1 MVSLEDAV
9 IARLES
15 GGHRFEILIDPN
27 EAQSYKDGDEIDWE
41 DSIAVDGIWADSAKG
56 ERSPENIL
64 DEFFG
69 SSDLIEIYKK
79 ILTEGTI
86 QLTSEQKKE
95 MIDNKRKQI
104 LSHIVANAM
113 NPQTGGAHPPQRI
126 ENAIVEAKYN
136 FDPIRSVEKQVED
149 IIRKIRPLIPISFEK
164 VKAAVKIPAI
174 HVGKCYGQIS
184 GLGTIENEE
193 YQSDGSWIGIVKMS
207 AASYNELENLLGAV
221 TKGSAE
227 LKMI

>member
-9 IARLES
+9 IARLET

-27 EAQSYKDGDEIDWE
+27 EAQAFKDGDEIDWE

-56 ERSPENIL
+56 ERSPEYIL
-64 DEFFG
+64 EDIFE
-69 SSDLIEIYKK
+69 SADLIDIYKR

-95 MIDNKRKQI
+95 MIDKKKKRI

-126 ENAIVEAKYN
+126 ENAILESRYN
-136 FDPIRSVEKQVED
+136 FDPIKSVESQVED
-149 IIRKIRPLIPISFEK
+149 IVRKIRPLIPISFEK

-174 HVGKCYGQIS
+174 FVGKCYGQMS

-193 YQSDGSWIGIVKMS
+193 YQNDGSWIGIVKMS
-207 AASYNELENLLGAV
+207 AASFDELENLLGSI
-221 TKGSAE
+221 TKGAAE
-227 LKMI
+227 IKII

>member
-9 IARLES
+9 IARLET

-27 EAQSYKDGDEIDWE
+27 EAQSFKDGDEIDWE
-41 DSIAVDGIWADSAKG
+41 DSIAVDGIWTDSAKG
-56 ERSPENIL
+56 ERAPENII
-64 DEFFG
+64 DEIFE

-79 ILTEGTI
+79 ILNEGTI

-95 MIDNKRKQI
+95 MIDNKKKQI

-126 ENAIVEAKYN
+126 ENAIVEARYN
-136 FDPIRSVEKQVED
+136 FDPIKSVENQVED
-149 IIRKIRPLIPISFEK
+149 IVKKIRPLIPISFEK
-164 VKAAVKIPAI
+164 VKAAIKIPAI
-174 HVGKCYGQIS
+174 FVGKCYGQMS

-193 YQSDGSWIGIVKMS
+193 YQNDGSWIGIVKMS
-207 AASYNELENLLGAV
+207 AVSYNELENLLGSI
-221 TKGSAE
+221 TKGAAE
-227 LKMI
+227 IKII

>member
-27 EAQSYKDGDEIDWE
+27 EAQSYEEGDEIDWE

-149 IIRKIRPLIPISFEK
+149 IVRKIRPLIPISFEK
-164 VKAAVKIPAI
+164 VKASVKIPAI

-193 YQSDGSWIGIVKMS
+193 YQSDGSWIGIIKMS

-227 LKMI
+227 LKII

>member
-9 IARLES
+9 IARLET

-27 EAQSYKDGDEIDWE
+27 EAQAFKEGDDIDWE

-56 ERSPENIL
+56 ERSSEDII
-64 DEFFG
+64 DDIFD
-69 SSDLIEIYKK
+69 SSDLIEIYKR
-79 ILTEGTI
+79 ILIEGNI

-95 MIDNKRKQI
+95 MINKKKKQI

-149 IIRKIRPLIPISFEK
+149 IVRKIRPLIPISFEK

-174 HVGKCYGQIS
+174 FVGKCYGQMS
-184 GLGTIENEE
+184 GLGSIENEE
-193 YQSDGSWIGIVKMS
+193 YQNDGSWIGIVKMS
-207 AASYNELENLLGAV
+207 AASYNELENLLGSI
-221 TKGSAE
+221 TKGAAE
-227 LKMI
+227 IKII

>member
-27 EAQSYKDGDEIDWE
+27 EAQSYKEGDEIDWE

-56 ERSPENIL
+56 ERSPETIL

-95 MIDNKRKQI
+95 MIDNKKKQI

-126 ENAIVEAKYN
+126 ENAIVEARYN
-136 FDPIRSVEKQVED
+136 FDPIRSVDKQVEE
-149 IIRKIRPLIPISFEK
+149 IVKKIRPLIPISFEK

-207 AASYNELENLLGAV
+207 AAAYNDLENLLGSA

-227 LKMI
+227 LKII

>member
-9 IARLES
+9 IARLEA
-15 GGHRFEILIDPN
+15 GGHRFEILVDPN
-27 EAQSYKDGDEIDWE
+27 EAQAFKEGDEIDWE
-41 DSIAVDGIWADSAKG
+41 DSIAVDGVWADSAKG

-64 DEFFG
+64 NDFFK
-69 SSDLIEIYKK
+69 SSDLINIYKK

-95 MIDNKRKQI
+95 MVDNKRKQI

-126 ENAIVEAKYN
+126 ENAIIEAKYN
-136 FDPIRSVEKQVED
+136 FDPIKSVEKQVED
-149 IIRKIRPLIPISFEK
+149 IVRKIRPLIPISFEK

-174 HVGKCYGQIS
+174 YVGKCYGQMS

-193 YQSDGSWIGIVKMS
+193 YQSDGSWIGNPTS
-207 AASYNELENLLGAV
+207 QRHRGRERER
-221 TKGSAE
+221 E
-227 LKMI
+227 RE

>member
-1 MVSLEDAV
+1 M
-9 IARLES
+9 I
-15 GGHRFEILIDPN
+15 N
-27 EAQSYKDGDEIDWE
+27 
-41 DSIAVDGIWADSAKG
+41 
-56 ERSPENIL
+56 
-64 DEFFG
+64 
-69 SSDLIEIYKK
+69 IYKK

-95 MIDNKRKQI
+95 MVANKRKQI

-126 ENAIVEAKYN
+126 ENAIIEAKYN
-136 FDPIRSVEKQVED
+136 FDPIKSVEKQVED
-149 IIRKIRPLIPISFEK
+149 IVRKIRPLIPISFEK

-174 HVGKCYGQIS
+174 YVGKCYGQMS

-207 AASYNELENLLGAV
+207 AASYGELENLLGSTA
-221 TKGSAE
+221 KGTAE
-227 LKMI
+227 LKII

>member
-9 IARLES
+9 IARLET
-15 GGHRFEILIDPN
+15 GGHRFEILVDPN
-27 EAQSYKDGDEIDWE
+27 EAQAFKEGDEIDWE

-56 ERSPENIL
+56 ERSPEYIL
-64 DEFFG
+64 DDIFE

-95 MIDNKRKQI
+95 MIDKKKKQI

-126 ENAIVEAKYN
+126 ENAIIEARYN

-149 IIRKIRPLIPISFEK
+149 IVAKIRPQIPISFEK

-174 HVGKCYGQIS
+174 YVGKCYGQMS

-193 YQSDGSWIGIVKMS
+193 YQNDGSWIGIVKMS
-207 AASYNELENLLGAV
+207 AVSYDELENLLGSI
-221 TKGSAE
+221 TKGAAE
-227 LKMI
+227 LKII

>member
-27 EAQSYKDGDEIDWE
+27 EAQSYKEGDEIDWE

-149 IIRKIRPLIPISFEK
+149 IVKKIKPLIPISFEK

-227 LKMI
+227 LKII

>member
-9 IARLES
+9 YARLEA
-15 GGHRFEILIDPN
+15 GGHRFEILVDPN
-27 EAQSYKDGDEIDWE
+27 EAQAFKEGDEIDWE
-41 DSIAVDGIWADSAKG
+41 DSIAVDGVWADSAKG

-64 DEFFG
+64 NDFFK
-69 SSDLIEIYKK
+69 SSDLIKIYKK

-95 MIDNKRKQI
+95 MVDNKRKQI

-126 ENAIVEAKYN
+126 ENAIIEAKYN
-136 FDPIRSVEKQVED
+136 FDPIKSVERQVED
-149 IIRKIRPLIPISFEK
+149 IVRKIRPLIPISFEK

-174 HVGKCYGQIS
+174 YVGKCYGQMS

-207 AASYNELENLLGAV
+207 AASYGELENLLGSTA
-221 TKGSAE
+221 KGTAE
-227 LKMI
+227 LKII

>member
-27 EAQSYKDGDEIDWE
+27 EAQSYKEGDEIDWE
-41 DSIAVDGIWADSAKG
+41 DSMAVDGVWADSAKG

-149 IIRKIRPLIPISFEK
+149 IVRKIRPLIPISFEK

-193 YQSDGSWIGIVKMS
+193 YQSDGSWIGIIKMS

-227 LKMI
+227 LKII

>member
-9 IARLES
+9 IARLET

-27 EAQSYKDGDEIDWE
+27 EAQAFKDGDEIDWE

-56 ERSPENIL
+56 ERAPENIL
-64 DEFFG
+64 DDIFE
-69 SSDLIEIYKK
+69 SSDLIDIYKK

-95 MIDNKRKQI
+95 MINKKKKQI

-126 ENAIVEAKYN
+126 ENAIIEARYN
-136 FDPIRSVEKQVED
+136 FDPIKSVESQVED
-149 IIRKIRPLIPISFEK
+149 IVRKIRPLIPISFEK

-174 HVGKCYGQIS
+174 FVGKCYGQMS

-193 YQSDGSWIGIVKMS
+193 YQNDGSWIGIVKMS
-207 AASYNELENLLGAV
+207 AVSYNELENLLGSI

-227 LKMI
+227 IKII

>member
-27 EAQSYKDGDEIDWE
+27 EAQSYKEGDEIDWE

-64 DEFFG
+64 YEFFV

-149 IIRKIRPLIPISFEK
+149 IVRKIRPLIPISFEK

-193 YQSDGSWIGIVKMS
+193 YQSDGSWIGIIKMS

-227 LKMI
+227 LKII

>member
-9 IARLES
+9 IARLET

-27 EAQSYKDGDEIDWE
+27 EAQAFKDGTEIDWE

-56 ERSPENIL
+56 ERAPENIL
-64 DEFFG
+64 EEIFD
-69 SSDLIEIYKK
+69 SSDLINIYKK
-79 ILTEGTI
+79 ILTEGKI

-95 MIDNKRKQI
+95 MIDRKKKQI

-126 ENAIVEAKYN
+126 ENAIEEARYN
-136 FDPIRSVEKQVED
+136 FDPIRSVERQVED
-149 IIRKIRPLIPISFEK
+149 IVRKIRPLIPISLEK

-174 HVGKCYGQIS
+174 YVGKCYGQLT
-184 GLGTIENEE
+184 GLGKIENEE
-193 YQSDGSWIGIVKMS
+193 YQNDGSWIGLVTLS
-207 AASYNELENLLGAV
+207 AASYGELENILGSI
-221 TKGSAE
+221 TKGAAE
-227 LKMI
+227 LKII

>member
-27 EAQSYKDGDEIDWE
+27 EAQSYKEGDEIDWE
-41 DSIAVDGIWADSAKG
+41 DSIAVDGVWADSAKG

-79 ILTEGTI
+79 ILTEGNI

-149 IIRKIRPLIPISFEK
+149 IVRKIRPLIPISFEK

-227 LKMI
+227 LKII

>member
-27 EAQSYKDGDEIDWE
+27 EAQAFKDGDKIDWE

-64 DEFFG
+64 NDFFE
-69 SSDLIEIYKK
+69 SSDLIDIYKK

-95 MIDNKRKQI
+95 MVDNKKKQI
-104 LSHIVANAM
+104 LSHIATNAM

-126 ENAIVEAKYN
+126 ENAIVEAKYSI
-136 FDPIRSVEKQVED
+136 DPVKSVERQVEE

-164 VKAAVKIPAI
+164 VKAAVKIPAVY
-174 HVGKCYGQIS
+174 VGKCYGQLS

-193 YQSDGSWIGIVKMS
+193 YQNDGSWVGIVKLS
-207 AASYNELENLLGAV
+207 AASHSELENLLGST
-221 TKGSAE
+221 TKGTAE
-227 LKMI
+227 IKII

>member
-9 IARLES
+9 IARLET
-15 GGHRFEILIDPN
+15 GGHRFEILVDPN
-27 EAQSYKDGDEIDWE
+27 EAQAFKEGDEIDWE

-56 ERSPENIL
+56 ERSPEYIL
-64 DEFFG
+64 DDIFE
-69 SSDLIEIYKK
+69 SSNLIDIYKK

-95 MIDNKRKQI
+95 MIDKKKKQI

-126 ENAIVEAKYN
+126 ENAIVEARYN

-149 IIRKIRPLIPISFEK
+149 IVAKIRPLIPISFEK
-164 VKAAVKIPAI
+164 VKAALKIPAI
-174 HVGKCYGQIS
+174 YVGKCYGQIS

-193 YQSDGSWIGIVKMS
+193 YQNDGSWIGIVKMS
-207 AASYNELENLLGAV
+207 AVSYNELENLLGSI
-221 TKGSAE
+221 TKGAAE
-227 LKMI
+227 LKII

>member
-27 EAQSYKDGDEIDWE
+27 EAQAFKDGDKIDWE

-64 DEFFG
+64 NDYFE
-69 SSDLIEIYKK
+69 SSDLIDIYKK

-95 MIDNKRKQI
+95 MVDNKKKQI
-104 LSHIVANAM
+104 LSHIAANAM

-126 ENAIVEAKYN
+126 ENAIVEAKYSI
-136 FDPIRSVEKQVED
+136 DPVKSVERQVEE

-164 VKAAVKIPAI
+164 VKAAVKIPAVY
-174 HVGKCYGQIS
+174 VGKCYGQLS

-193 YQSDGSWIGIVKMS
+193 YQNDGSWVGIVKMS
-207 AASYNELENLLGAV
+207 AASYSELENLLGST
-221 TKGSAE
+221 TKGTAE
-227 LKMI
+227 IKII

>member
-27 EAQSYKDGDEIDWE
+27 EAQSYKEGDEIDWE
-41 DSIAVDGIWADSAKG
+41 DSIAVDGIWANSAKG

-136 FDPIRSVEKQVED
+136 FDPVRSVEKQVED
-149 IIRKIRPLIPISFEK
+149 ILRKIRPLIPISFEK

-227 LKMI
+227 LKII

>member
-1 MVSLEDAV
+1 DAV

-27 EAQSYKDGDEIDWE
+27 EAQSYKEGDEIDWE
-41 DSIAVDGIWADSAKG
+41 DSIAVDGVWADSAKG

-136 FDPIRSVEKQVED
+136 FDPVRSVEKQVED
-149 IIRKIRPLIPISFEK
+149 IVRKIRPLIPISFEK

-227 LKMI
+227 LKII

>member
-27 EAQSYKDGDEIDWE
+27 EAQAFKDGDKIDWE

-64 DEFFG
+64 NDFFE
-69 SSDLIEIYKK
+69 SSDLIDIYKK

-95 MIDNKRKQI
+95 MVDNKKKQI
-104 LSHIVANAM
+104 LSHITANAM

-126 ENAIVEAKYN
+126 ENAIVEAKYSI
-136 FDPIRSVEKQVED
+136 DPVKSVERQVEE

-164 VKAAVKIPAI
+164 VKAAVKIPAVY
-174 HVGKCYGQIS
+174 VGKCYGQLS

-193 YQSDGSWIGIVKMS
+193 YQNDGSWVGIVKMS
-207 AASYNELENLLGAV
+207 AASYSELENLLGST
-221 TKGSAE
+221 TKGTAE
-227 LKMI
+227 IKII

>member
-27 EAQSYKDGDEIDWE
+27 EAQNYKEGNEIDWE

-56 ERSPENIL
+56 ERSPESIL
-64 DEFFG
+64 NEFFG
-69 SSDLIEIYKK
+69 SYNLIDVYKK

-95 MIDNKRKQI
+95 MINNKKKQI

-136 FDPIRSVEKQVED
+136 FDPIKSVEKQVED
-149 IIRKIRPLIPISFEK
+149 ILRKIRPLIPISFEK
-164 VKAAVKIPAI
+164 VKAAIKVPAI

-207 AASYNELENLLGAV
+207 AASYKELENLLGSV
-221 TKGSAE
+221 TKGAAE
-227 LKMI
+227 LKII

>member
-27 EAQSYKDGDEIDWE
+27 EAQNYKEGNEIDWE

-56 ERSPENIL
+56 ERSPESIL
-64 DEFFG
+64 NEFFG
-69 SSDLIEIYKK
+69 SYNLIDVYKK

-95 MIDNKRKQI
+95 MIDNKKKQI

-136 FDPIRSVEKQVED
+136 FDPIKSVEKQVED
-149 IIRKIRPLIPISFEK
+149 ILRKIRPLIPISFEK
-164 VKAAVKIPAI
+164 VKAAIKVPAI

-207 AASYNELENLLGAV
+207 AASYKELENLLGSV
-221 TKGSAE
+221 TKGAAE
-227 LKMI
+227 LKII

>member
-27 EAQSYKDGDEIDWE
+27 EAQSYKEGDEIDWE
-41 DSIAVDGIWADSAKG
+41 DSIAVDGVWADSAKG

-64 DEFFG
+64 EEFFG

-149 IIRKIRPLIPISFEK
+149 IVRKIRPLIPISFEK

-207 AASYNELENLLGAV
+207 AASYNELENLLGSV

-227 LKMI
+227 LKII

>member
-27 EAQSYKDGDEIDWE
+27 EAQSYKEGDEIDWE

-79 ILTEGTI
+79 ILTEGNI

-149 IIRKIRPLIPISFEK
+149 IVRKIRPLIPISFEK

-184 GLGTIENEE
+184 GLGTIDNEE

-227 LKMI
+227 LKII

>member
-27 EAQSYKDGDEIDWE
+27 EAQAFKDGDKIDWE

-64 DEFFG
+64 NDFFE
-69 SSDLIEIYKK
+69 SSDLIDIYKK

-95 MIDNKRKQI
+95 MVDNKKKQI
-104 LSHIVANAM
+104 LSHIAANAM

-126 ENAIVEAKYN
+126 ENAIVEAKYSV
-136 FDPIRSVEKQVED
+136 DPVKSVERQVEE

-164 VKAAVKIPAI
+164 VKAAVKIPAVY
-174 HVGKCYGQIS
+174 VGKCYGQLS

-193 YQSDGSWIGIVKMS
+193 YQNDGSWVGIVKLS
-207 AASYNELENLLGAV
+207 AASHSELENLLGST
-221 TKGSAE
+221 TKGTAE
-227 LKMI
+227 IKII

>member
-9 IARLES
+9 IARLET
-15 GGHRFEILIDPN
+15 GGHRFEILVDPN
-27 EAQSYKDGDEIDWE
+27 EAQAFKEGDEIDWE

-56 ERSPENIL
+56 ERSPEYIL
-64 DEFFG
+64 DDIFE

-95 MIDNKRKQI
+95 MIDKKKKQI

-126 ENAIVEAKYN
+126 ENAIVEARYN
-136 FDPIRSVEKQVED
+136 FDPIRSVERQVED
-149 IIRKIRPLIPISFEK
+149 IVAKIRPLIPISFEK

-174 HVGKCYGQIS
+174 YVGKCYGQIS

-193 YQSDGSWIGIVKMS
+193 YQNDGSWIGIVKMS
-207 AASYNELENLLGAV
+207 AVSYNELENLLGSI
-221 TKGSAE
+221 TKGAAE
-227 LKMI
+227 LKII

>member
-9 IARLES
+9 IARLETE
-15 GGHRFEILIDPN
+15 GHRFEILVDPN
-27 EAQSYKDGDEIDWE
+27 EAQAFKEGDEIDWE
-41 DSIAVDGIWADSAKG
+41 DSIAVDGIWTDSAKG
-56 ERSPENIL
+56 ERAPETIL
-64 DEFFG
+64 EDIFD
-69 SSDLIEIYKK
+69 SADLIDIYKR

-95 MIDNKRKQI
+95 MIDKKKKQI

-126 ENAIVEAKYN
+126 ENAIIEAKYH
-136 FDPIRSVEKQVED
+136 FDPIRSVESQVED
-149 IIRKIRPLIPISFEK
+149 IVRKIRPLIPISFEK

-174 HVGKCYGQIS
+174 FVGKCYGQMS

-193 YQSDGSWIGIVKMS
+193 YQNDGSWIGIVKMS
-207 AASYNELENLLGAV
+207 AASYNELENLLGSI
-221 TKGSAE
+221 TKGAAE
-227 LKMI
+227 IKII

>member
-27 EAQSYKDGDEIDWE
+27 EAQAFKDGDKIDWE

-64 DEFFG
+64 DDFFE
-69 SSDLIEIYKK
+69 SSDLIDIYKK

-95 MIDNKRKQI
+95 MVDNKKKQI
-104 LSHIVANAM
+104 LSHIAANAM

-126 ENAIVEAKYN
+126 ENAIVEVKYSI
-136 FDPIRSVEKQVED
+136 DPVKSVERQVEE

-164 VKAAVKIPAI
+164 VKAAVKIPAVY
-174 HVGKCYGQIS
+174 VGKCYGQLS

-193 YQSDGSWIGIVKMS
+193 YQNDGSWVGIVKMS
-207 AASYNELENLLGAV
+207 AASYSELENLLGST
-221 TKGSAE
+221 TKGTAE
-227 LKMI
+227 IKII

>member
-9 IARLES
+9 IARLET
-15 GGHRFEILIDPN
+15 GGHRFEILVDPN
-27 EAQSYKDGDEIDWE
+27 EAQAFKEGDEIDWE
-41 DSIAVDGIWADSAKG
+41 DSIAVDGVWTDSAKG
-56 ERSPENIL
+56 ERAPETIL
-64 DEFFG
+64 DDIFD
-69 SSDLIEIYKK
+69 SANLIEIYKR

-95 MIDNKRKQI
+95 MIDKKKKQI

-126 ENAIVEAKYN
+126 ENAIVEARYN
-136 FDPIRSVEKQVED
+136 FDPIRSVESQVED
-149 IIRKIRPLIPISFEK
+149 IVRKIRPLIPISFEK
-164 VKAAVKIPAI
+164 VKVAVKIPAI
-174 HVGKCYGQIS
+174 FVGKCYGQMS

-193 YQSDGSWIGIVKMS
+193 YQNDGSWIGIVKMS
-207 AASYNELENLLGAV
+207 AASYNELENLLGSI

-227 LKMI
+227 IKII

>member
-9 IARLES
+9 IAKLEA
-15 GGHRFEILIDPN
+15 GGHRFEILVDPN
-27 EAQSYKDGDEIDWE
+27 EAQAFKEGDEIDWE
-41 DSIAVDGIWADSAKG
+41 DSIAVDGVWADSAKG

-64 DEFFG
+64 NDFFK
-69 SSDLIEIYKK
+69 SSDLINIYKK

-95 MIDNKRKQI
+95 MVDNKRKQI

-126 ENAIVEAKYN
+126 ENAIIEAKYN
-136 FDPIRSVEKQVED
+136 FDPIKSVERQVED
-149 IIRKIRPLIPISFEK
+149 IVRKIRPLIPISFEK

-174 HVGKCYGQIS
+174 YVGKCYGQMS

-207 AASYNELENLLGAV
+207 AASYGELENLLGSTA
-221 TKGSAE
+221 KGTAE
-227 LKMI
+227 LKII

>member
-27 EAQSYKDGDEIDWE
+27 EAQAFKDGDKIDWE

-64 DEFFG
+64 DDFFE
-69 SSDLIEIYKK
+69 SSDLIDIYKK

-95 MIDNKRKQI
+95 MVDNKKKQI
-104 LSHIVANAM
+104 LSHIAANAM

-126 ENAIVEAKYN
+126 ENAIVEAKYSI
-136 FDPIRSVEKQVED
+136 DPVKSVERQVEE

-164 VKAAVKIPAI
+164 VKAAVKIPAVY
-174 HVGKCYGQIS
+174 VGKCYGQLS

-193 YQSDGSWIGIVKMS
+193 YQNDGSWVGIVKMS
-207 AASYNELENLLGAV
+207 AASYGELENLLGST
-221 TKGSAE
+221 TKGTAE
-227 LKMI
+227 IKII